1 MSGRERREERRFG
14 ASKVSKRT
22 TPTQRARQRREELK
36 TIRTTTKPVVISGL
50 ETQLEAAQI
59 GTKQT
64 EIGKANQML
73 ISAQNTIKQAESYTK
88 SFGSTITWGNN
99 TYDLGTTQGWKDY
112 KQAVRDAK
120 AELRE
125 FKKKVKKAELE
136 KKKYTYSVTYYDGTK
151 QKTKTFNSEAE
162 AQKFADKI
170 NKQASEMAQRRHRE
184 RTFQGLAL
192 QEKAAVIR
200 QERAEKGKKVYGTVT
215 LGPGDTQK
223 VEELIE
229 KGQISQPQ
237 IIEYSKTGK
246 TTVGFTAPI
255 EPTKPITVKK
265 AVAKAGKIV
274 SDSVTLLLAGAEVK
288 SKKLDPKLTPE
299 TSWSRKRGPLTTEER
314 EQVLIRADMLKDYV
328 VAGTILGVAATVNPK
343 TWASLPKDAVK
354 FARNPV
360 AVTTATAATLA
371 AAYKAD
377 PLMTSGLLLGSTI
390 GSAAVFKGAGI
401 VWRYGVKPPIKMVG
415 GKVKTIVNPTI
426 QKLGA
431 VAKETYSSL
440 TTKAA
445 ATFRNTPI
453 DDAIQLNKLILEPN
467 ELYSKGPR
475 LSLWDQYRQWKK
487 LDFTYV
493 PADPNIAVQSL
504 RLAKGIEQEAAYIA
518 AAGRMGVHNDFVEFL
533 KIQSLYL
540 KDRIQLGKTTGT
552 FGEFLASRKTAPLTT
567 PVGLLSQARIWYML
581 QQAKTAKNQAQIEAA
596 TSGLVFTKGKM
607 TTPFSDY
614 FKTLD
619 SATSTKAEQAE
630 ALQKLKDYWRQFD
643 PVGGQIQYPTPW
655 EQEAAIKFFKELA
668 RTDSPLG
675 MVDTEAK
682 ALYTTL
688 IKKGVSK
695 AKATEVASNYATA
708 LTIIAAMQGAS
719 PEDTRRYLQHLAAS
733 MNRIDALNLDNNT
746 RFSVTTDIMNRI
758 AIGIEDDSF
767 KGLNPLLEKLD
778 IMVKSLEKTGE
789 LDQDKYK
796 NLLDELVKTLDITD
810 ITPIESTTPIEIVE
824 ETPEQTVGEIQE
836 IIEETIEETQKLNLS
851 KADQEK
857 RREMN
862 LQFYMGPK
870 QMWAIDY
877 KFPRGP
883 GKSTTVEARGMIDAM
898 SKAQRATTPSRYL
911 PSVVDIKLVKGKG

>member
-14 ASKVSKRT
+14 PSRVTKRT
-22 TPTQRARQRREELK
+22 GPTQRERQRREELK
-36 TIRTTTKPVVISGL
+36 TIRTTSQPTTTPTIPPLREELAAVRSKDTQPVTI
-50 ETQLEAAQI
+50 I
-59 GTKQT
+59 R
-64 EIGKANQML
+64 N
-73 ISAQNTIKQAESYTK
+73 AQNIIKQAESYTK
-88 SFGSTITWGNN
+88 SFGSTITWGEN
-99 TYDLGTTQGWKDY
+99 TYDLGTTQGWKNY

-120 AELRE
+120 AELKE
-125 FKKKVKKAELE
+125 YKKKVKKAEKE
-136 KKKYTYSVTYYDGTK
+136 GKIKYTYSVTYYEGSTR
-151 QKTKTFNSEAE
+151 KTKTFNSEAE

-170 NKQASEMAQRRHRE
+170 NKQATEIAQHRQRE
-184 RTFQGLAL
+184 RGFQGLTL
-192 QEKAAVIR
+192 QESAAVIR
-200 QERAEKGKKVYGTVT
+200 QERAEKGKTIQTTRT
-215 LGPGDTQK
+215 LGPGDTQRI
-223 VEELIE
+223 EELIE
-229 KGQISQPQ
+229 KGQLTPAKT
-237 IIEYSKTGK
+237 IEYSQRGK
-246 TTVGFTAPI
+246 TTVGVTTTEKAA
-255 EPTKPITVKK
+255 KPITIEK
-265 AVAKAGKIV
+265 AKAKAGKIV
-274 SDSVTLLLAGAEVK
+274 SDSVTLLLASAEVK
-288 SKKLDPKLTPE
+288 SKKLDPKLAPE
-299 TSWSRKRGPLTTEER
+299 KTWSRSRPPLTKEER

-328 VAGTILGVAATVNPK
+328 VAGTILGVAATLTPK
-343 TWASLPKDAVK
+343 TWTSLPKDAVK

-360 AVTTATAATLA
+360 AVTVATAATLN

-390 GSAAVFKGAGI
+390 GSAAVFKGAGY
-401 VWRYGVKPPIKMVG
+401 VWRYGVKPPIGMVG
-415 GKVKTIVNPTI
+415 GKVKTLVNPTI
-426 QKLGA
+426 KKLGA
-431 VAKETYSSL
+431 VAKETYSTL
-440 TTKAA
+440 GTKAA

-467 ELYSKGPR
+467 ELYSRGPR

-487 LDFTYV
+487 LDFAYV

-504 RLAKGIEQEAAYIA
+504 RLAKGVKQEAAYIA

-540 KDRIQLGKTTGT
+540 KDRIQVGKTTGT
-552 FGEFLASRKTAPLTT
+552 FGEFLAAQKIKPLDA
-567 PVGLLSQARIWYML
+567 PVGILSQARIWYML
-581 QQAKTAKNQAQIEAA
+581 QQAKTAKNQAQIDAA

-619 SATSTKAEQAE
+619 SAASTKAEQAE

-643 PVGGQIQYPTPW
+643 PEGGTIRYPTPW
-655 EQEAAIKFFKELA
+655 EQEEAIKFFKELA

-675 MVDTEAK
+675 MVDTEAT

-688 IKKGVSK
+688 LKKGVSK
-695 AKATEVASNYATA
+695 AKATEAASNYATT
-708 LTIIAAMQGAS
+708 LTIIAAMQTAS
-719 PEDTRRYLQHLAAS
+719 PEDTRRYLQHLAES
-733 MNRIDALNLDNNT
+733 MNRLKALKLDKNT
-746 RFSVTTDIMNRI
+746 HFSVTTDIMNRI

-778 IMVKSLEKTGE
+778 SITKSLEKTGE
-789 LDQDKYK
+789 LNEEKYK
-796 NLLDELVKTLDITD
+796 ALLGELVKTLDITD
-810 ITPIESTTPIEIVE
+810 ITDIQDTTPIEIVE

-836 IIEETIEETQKLNLS
+836 IIEETLEETQKLNLS

-877 KFPRGP
+877 GFPRGP
-883 GKSTTVEARGMIDAM
+883 GRSTTVEARGMVDAM

-911 PSVVDIKLVKGKG
+911 PNVVDIKLLKGK